1 MTTGDKIAALRR
13 QNHLTQEQ
21 LAQLLGVS
29 RQSISK
35 YESDLAYP
43 ETEKLIRLS
52 DLFGCTVDELLRD
65 RPLGEGAGL
74 VQEGCAAA
82 ATGVGGAF
90 AGMSGGP
97 SAPGCAPA
105 APADEAAAAAG
116 AAQPFPIPGIR
127 IGNWIP
133 TEKKSAKTLWG
144 LPLWHIGKNAKGIIA
159 VGWRATGVLSVGFLA
174 TGIVSFG
181 FLSLGVIALGLLA
194 LGLLAAG
201 TFALGA
207 VAAGAVAVGLIA
219 FGAVAVGHIAI
230 GAAAYGKY
238 YACGDYAQAMFAYAK
253 TTANGSVMGW
263 LWGQT
268 DVPPHS
274 LAMEMWFPK
283 AYHWLIPLLP
293 GGR

>member
-35 YESDLAYP
+35 YESGLAYP

-65 RPLGEGAGL
+65 RPVGEGAASGS
-74 VQEGCAAA
+74 EGAGGQAGYAA
-82 ATGVGGAF
+82 GGA
-90 AGMSGGP
+90 AMQSVP
-97 SAPGCAPA
+97 
-105 APADEAAAAAG
+105 AAG
-116 AAQPFPIPGIR
+116 AMQPSAFPIIR
-127 IGNWIP
+127 FGNLTIY
-133 TEKKSAKTLWG
+133 EKKSEKTLWG
-144 LPLWHIGKNAKGIIA
+144 LPLWHIGKNAKGIFA
-159 VGWRATGVLSVGFLA
+159 VGLKATGIVSVGFLS
-174 TGIVSFG
+174 TGVVSFG
-181 FLSLGVIALGLLA
+181 FLSLGVIAFGLLA

-230 GAAAYGKY
+230 GAAAFGKY
-238 YACGDYAQAMFAYAK
+238 FACGDHAQAMFAYAK
-253 TTANGSVMGW
+253 TTVNGSVQGW
-263 LWGQT
+263 LWGQP
-268 DVPPHS
+268 DVQPPT
-274 LAMEMWFPK
+274 LAMEFYFPK
-283 AYHWLIPLLP
+283 VYHWLIPLLA
-293 GGR
+293 GLF

>member
-65 RPLGEGAGL
+65 RPPGEGGGSGREGCSAAGAAGANEAAAG
-74 VQEGCAAA
+74 VGRTFAPGCAAA
-82 ATGVGGAF
+82 
-90 AGMSGGP
+90 
-97 SAPGCAPA
+97 
-105 APADEAAAAAG
+105 DEAAG
-116 AAQPFPIPGIR
+116 AAQPIPIPGIR

-133 TEKKSAKTLWG
+133 TEKKSEKTLWG

-283 AYHWLIPLLP
+283 AYHWLIPLLT

>member
-1 MTTGDKIAALRR
+1 MTTGDKIAALRK

-52 DLFGCTVDELLRD
+52 ELFGCTVDELLRD
-65 RPLGEGAGL
+65 RSSGEGSAAG
-74 VQEGCAAA
+74 QESCAAEQ
-82 ATGVGGAF
+82 T
-90 AGMSGGP
+90 
-97 SAPGCAPA
+97 
-105 APADEAAAAAG
+105 AAAEADRME
-116 AAQPFPIPGIR
+116 PIPGIR
-127 IGNWIP
+127 ISNWLM
-133 TEKKSAKTLWG
+133 TEKKSEKTLWG
-144 LPLWHIGKNAKGIIA
+144 LPLWHIGRNARGIIA
-159 VGWRATGVLSVGFLA
+159 VGLKASGVLSVGFLS

-181 FLSLGVIALGLLA
+181 FLSLGLLSFGLLA

-201 TFALGA
+201 TFALGI

-238 YACGDYAQAMFAYAK
+238 YACGDYAQAMFACAK

-263 LWGQT
+263 LWDQP
-268 DVPPHS
+268 DVPPHT
-274 LAMEMWFPK
+274 LAMEMYFPK
-283 AYHWLIPLLP
+283 MYHWLIPWLAK
-293 GGR
+293 GF